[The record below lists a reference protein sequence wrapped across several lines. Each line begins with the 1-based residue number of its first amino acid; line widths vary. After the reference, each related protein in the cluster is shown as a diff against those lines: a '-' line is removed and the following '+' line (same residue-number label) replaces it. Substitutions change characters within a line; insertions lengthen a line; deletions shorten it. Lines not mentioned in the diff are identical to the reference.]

1 MTPSLLASAPLAQL
15 AGSAHLCRE
24 KAPGRAQSLP
34 AGAAEASPT
43 GLPRPHVLVK
53 GSLGL
58 TCVWSLS
65 DDHSRV
71 KLSQLGED
79 PHSDYI
85 NANFMP
91 VSAHLPSPLR
101 YGHRAPSQKLCLA

>member
-1 MTPSLLASAPLAQL
+1 M
-15 AGSAHLCRE
+15 GE
-24 KAPGRAQSLP
+24 
-34 AGAAEASPT
+34 
-43 GLPRPHVLVK
+43 
-53 GSLGL
+53 
-58 TCVWSLS
+58 WSLS

-91 VSAHLPSPLR
+91 VSAHLCSPQR
-101 YGHRAPSQKLCLA
+101 NGHGAPPEKLLLD